1 MKHSISFLNV
11 GLVIFLLL
19 VQAGGAFAQNTYLP
33 LSDPD
38 QAAEQLAA
46 RRQALEE
53 EQQALERARRQ
64 LSDQVADLP
73 RKLNELQVGQVSE
86 LLLEQARLDAQT
98 AQLRQE
104 YLQLEIAN
112 AEQRIREL
120 KQSIRFLEA
129 RQQLL
134 KNPAKVI
141 PNGMSGTELQSIKQ
155 ALAQQRDQLELEKAG
170 RDILRQ
176 MLGLALQ
183 RQPLIDQWRA
193 RVEEIYRLQQEQ
205 DRRIV
210 QQALEQQLRQTQQAH
225 LTRAEEL
232 RERLASEQ
240 GTLSEADRRL
250 LELQIRAAEA
260 QGRLLVEQDL
270 RLVWIKRELA
280 RLEGLLQQADVWPR
294 ALHEGLDRLRALQQ
308 EFTTAESLF
317 QRAIALAEQQIQV
330 IEQVQ
335 ESADPTEHA
344 AAAKTISELVEGME
358 HRRAV
363 IETQRTAVEDLR
375 TRLEAAYEA
384 SISRDLL
391 DRHPLPATTA
401 QWRQLLEGLIEAP
414 RVLVH
419 QVRLSLETAA
429 AAMADSGVLPWLGL
443 VILELGLLGVMLWA
457 RRDLGRA
464 VSRAS
469 AQKSGLFLR
478 DFSLILL
485 LLIQRNLMGIG
496 LTLALLLVVWV
507 VQVPQP
513 GLGIIVTLALLWVDI
528 KIPITLA
535 RLLFTSLPPER
546 RHTHLYRQL
555 SGSILVGG
563 FLAAITVL
571 AHLSA
576 LDGGVSGL
584 LDRLF
589 MLYLLL
595 MFILMLRLRGVLRE
609 QFTSPDTDRLGITS
623 WRLPSLLLVM
633 SLPAVAL
640 VGLTGYLN
648 LAWAMAWHLGI
659 FGLALVA
666 WLFVRSLLKDLA
678 VWLKNYAVTH
688 SAYALLWTQEVI
700 NPLHRLLKVVLFLGF
715 WMALFQVYGWY
726 GESAAAARLWEVMDG
741 TLFTLGGA
749 PISLWGILVT
759 GLSVLGVIWL
769 GRWGRTV
776 TYRWVF
782 SRITDLGMRNSL
794 SVFLQYAVV
803 LIGLLLILRTL
814 GLDLTT
820 LTVLAGAIGVGIGFG
835 MQAIANNFISGLML
849 LIERPLRSGDIVKIG
864 THEGT
869 VSRIGIRSLTVKTFD
884 NLEVIIPNGEVVNNS
899 FTNWTHSDNIIRS
912 VIIIGISY
920 DDDPD
925 RVRALLESTVQNH
938 PAVLKEPRPLVLLW
952 EFADSS
958 LLFRVQFYSDVTAS
972 NVLQVRSEIRSSI
985 WYTLREAGVHIP
997 YPQQD
1002 IHVRE
1007 WPGEW
1012 MLEKSGRKRPGTQ
1025 VVEPL
1030 YRKPA
1035 VDVFDRDGA
1044 IVVRAQLP
1052 GVHREDMNVSVSDTS
1067 VTLSGRARLEEEGQT
1082 YHHREMDQE
1091 AFLRSVDLPAVVEG
1105 TAAKATFKDGV
1116 LELWLPKREEV
1127 RSYALKVENA

>member
-1 MKHSISFLNV
+1 MKYSVSILSLGFL
-11 GLVIFLLL
+11 IFLLFFQT
-19 VQAGGAFAQNTYLP
+19 VAYAQNTHLP
-33 LSDPD
+33 LPDPE

-46 RRQALEE
+46 HRQALEE
-53 EQQALERARRQ
+53 EQRALERARQQ
-64 LSDQVADLP
+64 LSAQIVDLP
-73 RKLNELQVGQVSE
+73 RKLSELQVGQVSE
-86 LLLEQARLDAQT
+86 LLLEQARLDVEA
-98 AQLRQE
+98 ARLRQE

-112 AEQRIREL
+112 AEQRIEEL
-120 KQSIRFLEA
+120 KQSIRLLEA
-129 RQQLL
+129 REQLL
-134 KNPAKVI
+134 KNPAKAS
-141 PNGMSGTELQSIKQ
+141 PNGMGATELQGIKQ
-155 ALAQQRDQLELEKAG
+155 ALAKQRDQLQLEKAN
-170 RDILRQ
+170 RNILRQ
-176 MLGLALQ
+176 VLELAKQ
-183 RQPLIDQWRA
+183 RLPLTEQWRA
-193 RVEEIYRLQQEQ
+193 KVEEIYRLQQEQ
-205 DRRIV
+205 DRRMAQQGLERRLRQE
-210 QQALEQQLRQTQQAH
+210 QQAYLA
-225 LTRAEEL
+225 RAEEL
-232 RERLASEQ
+232 RERLAHEQ
-240 GTLSEADRRL
+240 GTLSEVDRRL
-250 LELQIRAAEA
+250 LELQIRSAEA
-260 QGRLLVEQDL
+260 HGRLLVEQDL
-270 RLVWIKRELA
+270 RLVWIKGELA

-294 ALHEGLDRLRALQQ
+294 PLQEGLGLLRTLQQ
-308 EFTTAESLF
+308 ELTAAESLF
-317 QRAIALAEQQIQV
+317 QRAMALAEQQIRV
-330 IEQVQ
+330 IEHAQGA
-335 ESADPTEHA
+335 ADPTEHA
-344 AAAKTISELVEGME
+344 KAAKAIGELVEGMK

-363 IETQRTAVEDLR
+363 IETQRTAAEDLK

-384 SISRDLL
+384 GIGRDLW
-391 DRHPLPATTA
+391 DRQPLPTTTT

-414 RVLVH
+414 RVLIH

-429 AAMADSGVLPWLGL
+429 AAMADSGALPWLGL
-443 VILELGLLGVMLWA
+443 VILELGLLGVMLWV
-457 RRDLGRA
+457 RRGLERA

-469 AQKSGLFLR
+469 AQESGLFLR
-478 DFSLILL
+478 DFSMILL
-485 LLIQRNLMGIG
+485 LLLQRNLIGVG
-496 LTLALLLVVWV
+496 LTLALLLIVWA

-513 GLGIIVTLALLWVDI
+513 GLGIIVTLVLLWVGI

-535 RLLFTSLPPER
+535 RLLFTSLPPEQ
-546 RHTHLYRQL
+546 RHPRLYRQL
-555 SGSILVGG
+555 SGGIWIGG
-563 FLAAITVL
+563 FLAAITIL
-571 AHLSA
+571 AHLSV
-576 LDGGVSGL
+576 LDGIVSGFF
-584 LDRLF
+584 DRLF

-595 MFILMLRLRGVLRE
+595 MFILMLRLRGVLHE
-609 QFTSPDTDRLGITS
+609 QFTSRDADRLGITS

-633 SLPAVAL
+633 SLPIVAL
-640 VGLTGYLN
+640 VGLVGYLN

-659 FGLALVA
+659 FSLVLVA
-666 WLFVRSLLKDLA
+666 WLFVRSLLNDLA

-700 NPLHRLLKVVLFLGF
+700 NPLHRLLKVILFLGF
-715 WMALFQVYGWY
+715 GVALFWVYGWY
-726 GESAAAARLWEVMDG
+726 GESAAAARLWEIMDR
-741 TLFTLGGA
+741 TLISLGGA

-803 LIGLLLILRTL
+803 LIGLLLILRTM

-884 NLEVIIPNGEVVNNS
+884 NLEVIVPNAEVINGS

-912 VIIIGISY
+912 VIMIGVSY

-925 RVRALLESTVQNH
+925 QVRALLETTVQNH

-972 NVLQVRSEIRSSI
+972 NILQVRSEIRSRI
-985 WYTLREAGVHIP
+985 WYTLREAGIHIP
-997 YPQQD
+997 YPQRD

-1007 WPGEW
+1007 WPGEG
-1012 MLEKSGRKRPGTQ
+1012 MLENSWRERPGTQ

-1035 VDVFDRDGA
+1035 VDVFERDGA
-1044 IVVRAQLP
+1044 MVVRAQLP
-1052 GVHREDMNVSVSDTS
+1052 GVCREDLNVSIGDAS
-1067 VTLSGRARLEEEGQT
+1067 VTLTGRARPEGEGET
-1082 YHHREMDQE
+1082 YHHKEMDRG
-1091 AFLRSVDLPAVVEG
+1091 AFWRSVDLPAVVNG
-1105 TAAKATFKDGV
+1105 DAAKATFKDGV
-1116 LELWLPKREEV
+1116 LELWLPKREQTNH
-1127 RSYALKVENA
+1127 YPLKIETA